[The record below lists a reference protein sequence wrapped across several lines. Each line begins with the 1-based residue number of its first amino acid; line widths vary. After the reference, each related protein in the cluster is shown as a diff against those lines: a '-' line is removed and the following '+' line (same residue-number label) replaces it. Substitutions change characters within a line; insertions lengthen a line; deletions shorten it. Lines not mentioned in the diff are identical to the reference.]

1 MENEKVV
8 EINQN
13 RIVLTNNDI
22 MLLINQT
29 PIKAAFDKI
38 QNASSVSGKTQ
49 YWIYRTWKKIIN
61 IFKDYEEVRV
71 QLAKSFCDKNKDGSP
86 KLLDAQYQFEPE
98 QKKLY
103 EEEIKRASTL
113 SNGSS
118 SPISD
123 IQVKEIAEKYCKK
136 NEDGDPIKAG
146 GNQLSFSKENMINF
160 NKAFMEL
167 LNVEN
172 ALPFDKIKINSTL
185 LEQMNSKLEKI
196 IDVNDM
202 LMTEKIFDFIE

>member
-8 EINQN
+8 EIHQN

-22 MLLINQT
+22 MMLVNQT
-29 PIKAAFDKI
+29 PIKTAFDKI

-49 YWIYRTWKKIIN
+49 YWIYRTWKKIIE

-71 QLAKSFCDKNKDGSP
+71 KLVKELCDKNKDGSP
-86 KLLDAQYQFEPE
+86 KFLDSQYQFKPE
-98 QKKLY
+98 QRKLY
-103 EEEIKRASTL
+103 EEEIKKVSTL

-123 IQVKEIAEKYCKK
+123 IQAKEIAEKYCNKDK
-136 NEDGDPIKAG
+136 DGDPIKIG
-146 GNQLSFSKENMINF
+146 GSQFSLSEENMINF

-167 LNVEN
+167 INVEN
-172 ALPFDKIKINSTL
+172 VLPFDKIKIDSTL

-196 IDVNDM
+196 IDVLDM
-202 LMTEKIFDFIE
+202 CMTEKIFDFVE